1 MYCNREYAMK
11 VDEIMDLRDEHNKL
25 LHRMLQDDINE
36 MKEEN
41 AKLKA
46 ESEAKDEKIE
56 LLQSDI
62 KKLTTPHYKLFDSCL
77 YARRYG
83 NYIHIKYRKEVIAKS
98 AAIDKVIPMVNAA
111 DVLVDFKYYAKK
123 LGLIQSI
130 DSKWVAKYKDREKIY
145 KMIEEIKDNTF
156 DIYAYTDTVELI
168 DDEIAKLTVMKTTTQ
183 RTGKIVELEY
193 CKSNGFIPWE
203 FIPTHILNKYNCLR
217 QDSGIDFVEVKD
229 DVITTIGQVKYR
241 SGGNITRNDIIT
253 FITKCEDSRF
263 SNCKKKLILKGCNIS
278 KRLRKQLLDIEI
290 EII

>member
-1 MYCNREYAMK
+1 MVALWADDK
-11 VDEIMDLRDEHNKL
+11 HL
-25 LHRMLQDDINE
+25 LEVLELLESINE
-36 MKEEN
+36 VANMTEKSAYEVMNKTIEDLTTKLDATTKEN
-41 AKLKA
+41 VSLKA
-46 ESEAKDEKIE
+46 
-56 LLQSDI
+56 DI
-62 KKLTTPHYKLFDSCL
+62 KKLTTPHNKLFDSCL

-193 CKSNGFIPWE
+193 CKSNSFIPWE
-203 FIPTHILNKYNCLR
+203 FIPTHVLNKYNCLR
-217 QDSGIDFVEVKD
+217 QDSGIDFVEVND
-229 DVITTIGQVKYR
+229 GIITTIGQVKYR
-241 SGGNITRNDIIT
+241 SGSNITGNDILT

-278 KRLRKQLLDIEI
+278 KRLQKQLLDIEI
-290 EII
+290 KMI